1 MKIIFLGLIKIY
13 QKTLSPLLNLLGI
26 HCRFHPSCSNYC
38 VLAIKKHGAWRGIWL
53 GFKRILKCNPWNP
66 GGIDKP

>member
-1 MKIIFLGLIKIY
+1 
-13 QKTLSPLLNLLGI
+13 
-26 HCRFHPSCSNYC
+26 

-66 GGIDKP
+66 GGIDEP

>member
-1 MKIIFLGLIKIY
+1 MKTIFLGLIKIY

-26 HCRFHPSCSNYC
+26 YCRFYPSCSNYC

-66 GGIDKP
+66 GGIDEP